1 MNEFPEYNAEFSH
14 TGMGTM
20 SLADFSLAG
29 KRALVVGGRRNM
41 GKGFALGLAEAGA
54 DVVVTDI
61 NIEDGRL
68 QAVADEIEAMGRRS
82 LAVKTDI
89 SKKAEVDALVAKV
102 VESLGGI
109 DILMNV
115 AVMYHRHAVT
125 ELEEDDWEQL
135 TNVNLKGYWLTHQ
148 AVAPIMQAQ
157 RSGSIINLSSRG
169 GLKAHADK
177 GMGNYAIVKAGVAM
191 MTRQYCR
198 YLGPYG
204 IRVNALAPSLVEWE
218 QHPAGDYYRENPEQA
233 PKTPPKKGP
242 EPTEQQKFE
251 AWSTG
256 PENLPLGRVATFEE
270 MANAAVFLA
279 SDAASYV
286 TGTVLCVDGGYMA

>member
-1 MNEFPEYNAEFSH
+1 
-14 TGMGTM
+14 M
-20 SLADFSLAG
+20 SLTDFSLTG

-54 DVVVTDI
+54 DVAVTDL

-68 QAVADEIEAMGRRS
+68 QAVADEIAGMGRRS
-82 LAVKTDI
+82 MAVQADI
-89 SKKAEVDALVAKV
+89 SSKASVDALVAEV

-115 AVMYHRHAVT
+115 AVMYHRNS
-125 ELEEDDWEQL
+125 LPDLDEDGWDKL
-135 TNVNLKGYWLTHQ
+135 TNVNLKGYWLMHQ

-177 GMGNYAIVKAGVAM
+177 AMGNYAIVKAGIAM

-198 YLGPYG
+198 YLGPYNV
-204 IRVNALAPSLVEWE
+204 RVNAIAPSLVEWE
-218 QHPAGDYYRENPEQA
+218 QHPAGDFYRENPERA
-233 PKTPPKKGP
+233 PKEPTPPPP
-242 EPTEQQKFE
+242 EPSELEKFE

-256 PENLPLGRVATFEE
+256 PENLPLGREATFEE

-279 SDAASYV
+279 SDAASYI
-286 TGTVLCVDGGYMA
+286 TGTILCVDGGYMA

>member
-1 MNEFPEYNAEFSH
+1 
-14 TGMGTM
+14 M

-29 KRALVVGGRRNM
+29 KKALVVGGRRNM

-54 DVVVTDI
+54 DVAVTDL
-61 NIEDGRL
+61 NIKDGRL
-68 QAVADEIEAMGRRS
+68 RAVAEEIVGMGRQS
-82 LAVKTDI
+82 IALQADI
-89 SKKAEVDALVAKV
+89 SSKASVDELIVKV
-102 VESLGGI
+102 MDRFGGI

-115 AVMYHRHAVT
+115 AVMYHQKSLT
-125 ELEEDDWEQL
+125 DLDEDGWDKL
-135 TNVNLKGYWLTHQ
+135 TDVNLKGYWLMHQ
-148 AVAPIMQAQ
+148 AVAPVMQAQ

-169 GLKAHADK
+169 GLKAHADRA
-177 GMGNYAIVKAGVAM
+177 MGNYAIVKAGIAM

-198 YLGPYG
+198 YLGPYNV
-204 IRVNALAPSLVEWE
+204 RVNAIAPSLVEWE
-218 QHPAGDYYRENPEQA
+218 QHPAGDFYREHPDRA
-233 PKTPPKKGP
+233 PKELRPPSA
-242 EPTEQQKFE
+242 EPGESDKFE

-256 PENLPLGRVATFEE
+256 PENLPLGRVATFDE